1 MIKKISVIS
10 LFLLFVFT
18 SCSSTRTIRPV
29 YLTNEKTISLLDLD
43 CVGEPID
50 SYQLMTGSFEGH
62 EEFTAEVLLQANEN
76 ILALIM
82 MTTTGQTIAEI
93 TYDGVMTTFESSFI
107 PANAFK
113 AEYVLADI
121 QLAFYNEKEV
131 EKELYESDLIFKYG
145 EDNNGTF
152 REIYDEGELIWRCNS
167 TVSHISVINFLRKY
181 NYEMEIL

>member
-10 LFLLFVFT
+10 LFLLFVVT
-18 SCSSTRTIRPV
+18 SCSSTRTLRPV
-29 YLTNEKTISLLDLD
+29 YITNEKTISLLDLN

-62 EEFTAEVLLQANEN
+62 KEFTAEVLLQANED
-76 ILALIM
+76 ILALVL

-93 TYDGVMTTFESSFI
+93 TYDGVMTTFNSSFI

-121 QLAFYNEKEV
+121 QLAFYDLKEV
-131 EKELYESDLIFKYG
+131 ERELYESGLVFKYG
-145 EDNNGTF
+145 EDDNGTF
-152 REIYDEGELIWRCNS
+152 REIYDGEELIWRCNTAS
-167 TVSHISVINFLRKY
+167 SHISVINFLRKY